1 MVTLDLMS
9 HGDLVRKN
17 LARLIEGAFA
27 ERDYPGDERIADSDS
42 TGTKQTPSA
51 MRSSER

>member
-9 HGDLVRKN
+9 HGDLVRK

-42 TGTKQTPSA
+42 TGTKQTPWA